1 MKIIPQALTL
11 MLALTLL
18 AVIAC
23 GGESTSTTVRTQ
35 PTQTSGPNP
44 TVSISPTVDNV
55 PTETPV
61 PPVQTSTGKPV
72 TLRVGTVAD
81 MYRNDP
87 NDLSRLNIG
96 MFPLNVNIFDQLL
109 LVDEDFQLQPMLA
122 ESWEYIEDT
131 GTWRFD
137 LREGVAFHD
146 GQPFNADSVVDMVN
160 KFWSQGVGGNR
171 LRIDENSAVA
181 IDEFTVLITPISAN
195 LRLPEE
201 LSHSSYGIR
210 APGTDP
216 LLGEHV
222 GTGAFILAEY
232 EGGSHITVDKNPD
245 YWNTVPN
252 IDELEFRF
260 MPDPNTR
267 ILALQAGEVGVIFDV
282 PPEATSLLQGKSE
295 IQVIPTAVSASQY
308 VMVLLTGEAPYDL
321 AQDILVREAIGYAI
335 DRQDILDI
343 SFDGHAALNQ
353 LFSPPGVLGPYADR
367 IIGYSHDPDRSRA
380 LLEEAGWTDEDGDGL
395 REKGDRKLTLEFING
410 FPAGPENGQTAEVI
424 QAQLQEVGIDLKVTN
439 VPDNATYSARLRNK
453 EGDLFM
459 EIGNQNSPS
468 ACFLASLFYG
478 RYENPGSYSRGF
490 APGPL
495 GWPEY
500 DDEIDACNAALT
512 TDEAAMHRANAIHIV
527 VDESRSLLPLVGITR
542 IYAARDYVKDFEP
555 HPVRLHVR
563 WDSVSIDPS
572 E

>member
-1 MKIIPQALTL
+1 MVKFPQLRLPKVFAFIAALIL
-11 MLALTLL
+11 MV
-18 AVIAC
+18 VIAC
-23 GGESTSTTVRTQ
+23 GADATATSPAPTQASQNESTTP
-35 PTQTSGPNP
+35 PTQASQPEATTSPN
-44 TVSISPTVDNV
+44 
-55 PTETPV
+55 
-61 PPVQTSTGKPV
+61 QATSGKPV

-81 MYRNDP
+81 TYRNDP

-96 MFPLNVNIFDQLL
+96 MFPLNVNVFDQLL
-109 LVDEDFQLQPMLA
+109 LVDENFQLQPMLA
-122 ESWEYIEDT
+122 ESWSYSEDT
-131 GTWRFD
+131 GTWKFD
-137 LREGVAFHD
+137 LREGVTFHD
-146 GQPFNADSVVDMVN
+146 GQRFDAHSVVEMVQR
-160 KFWSQGVGGNR
+160 FWSQGVGGNR
-171 LRIDENSAVA
+171 LRIGENSAVA
-181 IDEFTVLITPISAN
+181 LDDFTVLITPTSDN

-210 APGTDP
+210 APGSDP
-216 LLGEHV
+216 LEGEHI
-222 GTGAFILAEY
+222 GTGAFIMSDY
-232 EGGSHITVDKNPD
+232 QQGSHITVEKNTE
-245 YWNTVPN
+245 YWNSVPK

-267 ILALQAGEVGVIFDV
+267 ILALQAGEVGAIFDV
-282 PPEATSLLQGKSE
+282 PPEATSLLERNTE

-321 AQDILVREAIGYAI
+321 AQDINVREAIGYGI
-335 DRQDILDI
+335 NRQAILDI
-343 SFDGHAALNQ
+343 SFNGHAELNQ
-353 LFSPPGVLGPYADR
+353 TFSPPGVLGPYAGR
-367 IIGYSHDPDRSRA
+367 IIGYTHDPERSRTI
-380 LLEEAGWTDEDGDGL
+380 LEEAGWIDEDGDGF

-410 FPAGPENGQTAEVI
+410 FPAGPENGQTAEII
-424 QAQLQEVGIDLKVTN
+424 QAQLKEVGIDLKVTN

-453 EGDLFM
+453 EGDMFM

-542 IYAARDYVKDFEP
+542 IYAARNYVKDFNP

-563 WDSVSIDPS
+563 WDTVTV
-572 E
+572 EE